1 MQDQIYKAMKIKSYL
16 ISSIII
22 NKTFTR
28 YILANFIAFMAGLII
43 HSLQINAKI

>member
-1 MQDQIYKAMKIKSYL
+1 MQDQLFKATEIKSYL
-16 ISSIII
+16 ISFTTT

-28 YILANFIAFMAGLII
+28 YILANFIAFMAGLTI